1 MIVQL
6 IAPVSGGVR
15 DHAQALQA
23 AWAAQGLPSALID
36 HDRARRRTEPLAGRL
51 QALGARRLLVHFSGY
66 GYHPRGL
73 SGWLADE
80 LQAVRALPGGGPR
93 VLSFF
98 HELFAEGAPPWRSAF
113 WLAPA
118 QARAAA
124 RLARLSDVVVTN
136 AERHAAWLRRHH
148 AQVAVPRPVFSNV
161 GEPVAPAPAE
171 GRAPLLV
178 VFGGEGTRRRALALL
193 QRHAETLRAWGLQEV
208 VEVGSGA
215 PWAGP
220 PLPLAHRF
228 AGRLGE
234 AELAALLARAA
245 WGLIA
250 YPSDL
255 LAKSSVYAAYAA
267 HGCVV
272 LNAEPPRGDADG
284 LQAGRHY
291 LALEQGPGA
300 APGAARR
307 QALAEANRAWY
318 EGHAIAPQAA
328 ALRAL
333 LESG

>member
-6 IAPVSGGVR
+6 VAPVSGGVR

-23 AWAAQGLPSALID
+23 AWAAQGLSSALID

-51 QALGARRLLVHFSGY
+51 RALGAQRLLVHFSGY

-80 LQAVRALPGGGPR
+80 VQAVRHAPGGGPR
-93 VLSFF
+93 VVTFF

-113 WLAPA
+113 WLAPLQA
-118 QARAAA
+118 QAAA
-124 RLARLSDVVVTN
+124 RLARLSDAVATN
-136 AERHAAWLRRHH
+136 AERHARWLRRHQDH
-148 AQVAVPRPVFSNV
+148 VAQPRPVFSNV
-161 GEPVAPAPAE
+161 GEPRAPAAAE
-171 GRAPLLV
+171 GRAPWLV
-178 VFGGEGTRRRALALL
+178 VFGGEGTRRRALVLL
-193 QRHAETLRAWGLQEV
+193 QRHAATLQAWGVREV

-215 PWAGP
+215 GWAGP

-228 AGRLGE
+228 AGRLE
-234 AELAALLARAA
+234 AADLAALLARAA

-272 LNAEPPRGDADG
+272 LNAEPPRGQADG
-284 LQAGRHY
+284 LEAGRHY
-291 LALEQGPGA
+291 LALQAHGGEPPGPG
-300 APGAARR
+300 RR
-307 QALAEANRAWY
+307 QALADANRAWY
-318 EGHAIAPQAA
+318 DGHAIAPQAA